1 MRGMAEQWGRK
12 PVLLL
17 ALTGYLVLSLVL
29 LANSVWFLQLRV
41 EFLLL
46 ECLQVIDTDATLLHL
61 IALILLQDLTGGEVM
76 FGIGLSSLLVDTTT
90 AETRT
95 KRFILIDTAAIL
107 GLGVGLVN
115 TQLCIF
121 S

>member
-1 MRGMAEQWGRK
+1 
-12 PVLLL
+12 
-17 ALTGYLVLSLVL
+17 
-29 LANSVWFLQLRV
+29 
-41 EFLLL
+41 
-46 ECLQVIDTDATLLHL
+46 
-61 IALILLQDLTGGEVM
+61 M